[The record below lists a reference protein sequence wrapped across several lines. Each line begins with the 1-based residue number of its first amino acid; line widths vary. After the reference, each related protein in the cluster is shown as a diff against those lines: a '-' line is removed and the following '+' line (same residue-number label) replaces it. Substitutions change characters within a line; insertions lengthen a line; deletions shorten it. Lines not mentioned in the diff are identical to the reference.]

1 MKSNAINRRSF
12 LKFLATYCLI
22 TPHVNA
28 ASFDININD
37 DSSGVLP
44 VDPEFV
50 IINGWVLLKSDVYL
64 KDGI

>member
-12 LKFLATYCLI
+12 LKLVATCCLI
-22 TPHVNA
+22 TPHVIT
-28 ASFDININD
+28 ASFDINID
-37 DSSGVLP
+37 DDTSDVLA

-50 IINGWVLLKSDVYL
+50 IINGWVLLKSDAHL